1 PPIVIHRHAPIR
13 HSVKLN
19 LEGLETRESPTSVF
33 WLDPLV
39 AAIVANGLM
48 SQLTSSV
55 PALQVP
61 SDSTVYWNPG
71 MGAWQI
77 NQMTADQVASASA
90 TGSTD
95 PTLTADSLATVIVG
109 DGTDQAVADGSS
121 PPGVWQNGV
130 FALDLQAFA
139 NALTAFQDPSWLSGA
154 SSADTGG
161 GDAASTDAGGAQTG
175 AMTTAP

>member
-1 PPIVIHRHAPIR
+1 MRRAAVPPRRRRWKSPDFKNQSAPPDSEGETPSPAAARRRATMRCNLKKWALRGVSQLWPKHFRWTHPPIVIHRHAPIR

-61 SDSTVYWNPG
+61 SDSTVYCNPG
-71 MGAWQI
+71 
-77 NQMTADQVASASA
+77 SAA
-90 TGSTD
+90 
-95 PTLTADSLATVIVG
+95 
-109 DGTDQAVADGSS
+109 
-121 PPGVWQNGV
+121 
-130 FALDLQAFA
+130 
-139 NALTAFQDPSWLSGA
+139 
-154 SSADTGG
+154 
-161 GDAASTDAGGAQTG
+161 
-175 AMTTAP
+175 